1 MGPSKFVVDSGLP
14 EFLFAEVN
22 VNSAG
27 HLGKR
32 SSQSSCLDSCSKPR
46 VLVVRSNRGRNVSGF
61 PDHSRGHPHPP
72 IKTRGGNVDHRAS
85 GKQYRVLSVD
95 LVLPEK
101 QGLSP
106 DTFLVSRKIGIVM
119 KWSNLNPLIQAH

>member
-1 MGPSKFVVDSGLP
+1 VGSGLP

-27 HLGKR
+27 HMGKR
-32 SSQSSCLDSCSKPR
+32 SSQSSCLDSCSNPR

-61 PDHSRGHPHPP
+61 LDHSRGHPHPL
-72 IKTRGGNVDHRAS
+72 IQTQGGNVDHRDS

-95 LVLPEK
+95 LVLPKK
-101 QGLSP
+101 QDMSS
-106 DTFLVSRKIGIVM
+106 DTLLVSQKTGIFR